1 VASDFAVTVPVAV
14 FVLAVWWISVLPA
27 GDRVLNTVLP
37 VGAVLVLLDP
47 LVPVPV
53 VLTAVV
59 VAVMVA
65 AVVVRTPGAAE
76 SQVAQVGPAD
86 RVDG

>member
-1 VASDFAVTVPVAV
+1 M
-14 FVLAVWWISVLPA
+14 LPA

-65 AVVVRTPGAAE
+65 AVVVRAPG
-76 SQVAQVGPAD
+76 SGPAAAD
-86 RVDG
+86 HVDG

>member
-1 VASDFAVTVPVAV
+1 
-14 FVLAVWWISVLPA
+14 
-27 GDRVLNTVLP
+27 
-37 VGAVLVLLDP
+37 
-47 LVPVPV
+47 